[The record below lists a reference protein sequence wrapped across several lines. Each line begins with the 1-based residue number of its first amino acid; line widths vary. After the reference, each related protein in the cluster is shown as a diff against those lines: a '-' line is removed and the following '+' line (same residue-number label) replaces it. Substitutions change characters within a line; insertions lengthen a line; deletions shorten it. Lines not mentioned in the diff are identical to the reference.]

1 MFEWTES
8 FRHVFA
14 QRAQPHPQPSDQK
27 AAGKEQHWRV
37 CYTEFASAEIF
48 VSSRSGCWLLPARSH
63 LAAAEN
69 TLENDKKTNTRPGD
83 ITPGSMEAIRRCV
96 MRRSCVQELLILIN
110 VILWWVLFHFQ
121 RAKWRRFT
129 DSGETRGTNVGTIIN
144 VFYYTCPSFT
154 KLFKFF
160 TSHSFQQLFLAL
172 ILISKHEKYD
182 NVAPSVRRI
191 ISWQHS
197 ESEFQILCSFHSFL
211 THCLI
216 FFLGSIN
223 IRAAIRIIC
232 CHFNTSENHEDVH
245 ICACRAKNDNI
256 STTWVTFELHT
267 VASRW
272 RSREDGGRV
281 TVRLDS
287 CQARD
292 NWFCKGEITG
302 GSGHFPAVIVR
313 QNQVLYAKTWS
324 CCCFLS
330 ANIFRVK

>member
-110 VILWWVLFHFQ
+110 VILWWVLLHFQ
-121 RAKWRRFT
+121 RATWRRFT

-144 VFYYTCPSFT
+144 VFYYTCPSST

-160 TSHSFQQLFLAL
+160 TVHSFQQLFLF
-172 ILISKHEKYD
+172 SS
-182 NVAPSVRRI
+182 P
-191 ISWQHS
+191 
-197 ESEFQILCSFHSFL
+197 
-211 THCLI
+211 
-216 FFLGSIN
+216 
-223 IRAAIRIIC
+223 
-232 CHFNTSENHEDVH
+232 
-245 ICACRAKNDNI
+245 
-256 STTWVTFELHT
+256 
-267 VASRW
+267 
-272 RSREDGGRV
+272 
-281 TVRLDS
+281 
-287 CQARD
+287 
-292 NWFCKGEITG
+292 
-302 GSGHFPAVIVR
+302 
-313 QNQVLYAKTWS
+313 
-324 CCCFLS
+324 
-330 ANIFRVK
+330 